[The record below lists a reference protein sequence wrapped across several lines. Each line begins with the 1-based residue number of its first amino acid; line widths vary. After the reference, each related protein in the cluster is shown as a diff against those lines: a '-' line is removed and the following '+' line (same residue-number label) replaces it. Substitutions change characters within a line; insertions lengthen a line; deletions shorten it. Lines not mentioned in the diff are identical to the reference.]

1 MDKEVEEFERL
12 KGGNFEQFE
21 AELDD
26 LFEYNCITPIC
37 KQLEPIIQNV
47 D

>member
-1 MDKEVEEFERL
+1 MVKEVEEFERA

-37 KQLEPIIQNV
+37 KQFEPIIKTV